1 MLVECSKFQNER
13 QQHSVPSDVKTT
25 LNKKEEIKRL
35 LEFLKRTQTYFREVT
50 AFITTSK

>member
-13 QQHSVPSDVKTT
+13 QHSVPSDVKTT